1 MTQLRTSKSK
11 GFFRTPVSGAFDQ
24 YLQDIQKLPL
34 IGSAEEER
42 RLARRARAGDED
54 CAERLV
60 TANLRFVT

>member
-42 RLARRARAGDED
+42 RP
-54 CAERLV
+54 
-60 TANLRFVT
+60 